1 MKKIKILII
10 GFIISFSFVS
20 CEVVEQIAQM
30 AQLVNCKFDLTGV
43 NNVKVS
49 GIALG
54 NNMTKSNLAPLQLM
68 QLTQSI
74 LQKTLPVTFNA
85 NVKIDNPNAAT
96 ASMNKLDYVLLV
108 DDKELLSGALNQK
121 TTINAGSST
130 TVAIPVTIDL
140 FKVLSGE
147 SADAI
152 LNLAFK
158 LTGDSKNP
166 SKLTMKVKPYIQVG
180 TQTLSYPNYIDIN
193 HTLK

>member
-1 MKKIKILII
+1 MKKLMLVCLIVVT
-10 GFIISFSFVS
+10 SFVS
-20 CEVVEQIAQM
+20 CDVIEQLS
-30 AQLVNCKFDLTGV
+30 QLSQLASCTFDLTGV

-54 NNMTKSNLAPLQLM
+54 SNMTKSNLATGQLF

-74 LQKTLPVTFNA
+74 LQKTLPVTFNV
-85 NVKIDNPNAAT
+85 NVKVNNPNNKTAA
-96 ASMNKLDYVLLV
+96 MNKIDYVLLI
-108 DDKELLSGALNQK
+108 DNKEMLSGALNKK
-121 TTINAGSST
+121 TTINAGSSS
-130 TVAIPVTIDL
+130 TVSVPVTIDL

-158 LTGDSKNP
+158 LTGDNNNP
-166 SKLTMKVKPYIQVG
+166 SKITMKVKPYIEVG
-180 TQTLSYPNYIDIN
+180 TQTLSYPNYIDIS